1 MTHPTY
7 NNSKR
12 PEAHLTAETKKCQ
25 CSVCGLVFSTE
36 NNFDRHRKGD
46 YAVTHSGGD
55 ARYCATPLEAGLS
68 ARCTKA
74 GVVYGQYG
82 TNPFK

>member
-1 MTHPTY
+1 MIHPTY

-12 PEAHLTAETKKCQ
+12 PEAYLTAETKKCQ

-46 YAVTHSGGD
+46 YDAV
-55 ARYCATPLEAGLS
+55 RYCATPLEVGLS

-82 TNPFK
+82 TNPFN